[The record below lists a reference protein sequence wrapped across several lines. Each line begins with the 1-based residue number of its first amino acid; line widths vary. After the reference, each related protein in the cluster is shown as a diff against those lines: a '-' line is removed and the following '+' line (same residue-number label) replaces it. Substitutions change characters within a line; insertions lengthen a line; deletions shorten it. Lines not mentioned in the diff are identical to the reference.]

1 MGEQGE
7 AETNQD
13 GVVADPGAELQDSG
27 DKPMLDGVVFSL
39 KVQVHNL
46 GVLPES
52 GTDRTSMA
60 RGPFISLFE
69 QQQWASFW
77 KWRPGIGDPD
87 AGNRKGY
94 CSLCTQGSP
103 WRVWKLQLLKMWLQ
117 RCCHITTGLK
127 HLHCFPITF

>member
-39 KVQVHNL
+39 KVQVHSL

-52 GTDRTSMA
+52 GMDRTSMA
-60 RGPFISLFE
+60 MGPFISLFE
-69 QQQWASFW
+69 QQ
-77 KWRPGIGDPD
+77 IGPLS
-87 AGNRKGY
+87 GNGDLVLVIQMLVTAKAIAVYVLREALGEYGNCNCSECGY
-94 CSLCTQGSP
+94 EGVAVSTLC
-103 WRVWKLQLLKMWLQ
+103 
-117 RCCHITTGLK
+117 
-127 HLHCFPITF
+127 